1 MKLCLSHSLLWEYEH
16 YELKSYAPLLFTPE
30 LKKKR
35 QGKILTQL
43 NINKILHLMFIPGS
57 QRYKEL
63 CGALGSCC
71 VVTQNPNIKPGA
83 LSGLL

>member
-1 MKLCLSHSLLWEYEH
+1 MPLFYSLQNL
-16 YELKSYAPLLFTPE
+16 
-30 LKKKR
+30 KKR

-57 QRYKEL
+57 QHCEEL
-63 CGALGSCC
+63 CGALRSCC